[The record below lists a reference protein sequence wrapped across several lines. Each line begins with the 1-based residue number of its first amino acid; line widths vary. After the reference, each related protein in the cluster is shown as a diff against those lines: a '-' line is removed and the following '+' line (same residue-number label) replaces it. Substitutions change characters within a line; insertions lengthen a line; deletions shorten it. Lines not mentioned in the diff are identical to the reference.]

1 MAFYK
6 IWASRVNASVEDYV
20 GEEGRLFYDDTDG
33 IIRIGDGQTQGGLE
47 FIISNSDTTIIGG
60 GEGVG
65 NLVVNEFPLNGTQV
79 TVNFS
84 TFNIINIIAFEILDD
99 NREKVEVVHKMYSN
113 RLVLD
118 SNIDLV
124 DHVLRMTY
132 LAEATE

>member
-20 GEEGRLFYDDTDG
+20 GEESRLFYDDTDG

-79 TVNFS
+79 TVTFS
-84 TFNIINIIAFEILDD
+84 TLNILNIIAFEILDG
-99 NREKVEVVHKMYSN
+99 NREKVEVVHKMYNN

-118 SNIDLV
+118 SNIDLA